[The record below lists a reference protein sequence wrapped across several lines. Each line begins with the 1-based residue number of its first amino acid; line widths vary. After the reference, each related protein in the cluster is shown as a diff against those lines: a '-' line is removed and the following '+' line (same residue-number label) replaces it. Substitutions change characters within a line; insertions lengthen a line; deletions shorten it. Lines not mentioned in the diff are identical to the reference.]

1 MYINNIFFT
10 HRIIGGGFF
19 SSGGINQTKNAL
31 RENSS
36 YSDIL
41 KIALD
46 QLIFWENLLKKEN
59 VRLALNLPNH
69 AHILAKKL
77 NIKSE
82 RLQTPRFGNTQFWSG
97 DNYMQP
103 DNLKYNYKKV
113 RKTYRIKVEIL
124 NSSFRE

>member
-1 MYINNIFFT
+1 MSINNIFFT

-19 SSGGINQTKNAL
+19 FRRNKSNKNAL
-31 RENSS
+31 RENTS

-69 AHILAKKL
+69 AYF
-77 NIKSE
+77 S
-82 RLQTPRFGNTQFWSG
+82 
-97 DNYMQP
+97 
-103 DNLKYNYKKV
+103 
-113 RKTYRIKVEIL
+113 
-124 NSSFRE
+124 